1 MKTSICLILSATA
14 HHYAND
20 VSAFQAPHPRVVGPR
35 SGSITTPSDA
45 PSTLVGNPFLQQRCR
60 PILSP
65 SSPTATCSSSTA
77 LFGIPKMFRW
87 LTDQYPNILNR
98 RLGSAQSI
106 PPIDNFYLD
115 MNGIIHPCT
124 HGNNEDEITILDET
138 EMFKK
143 IFGYVDRLYK
153 IVQPKKVLYLAV
165 DGVAPRAKMNQQRSR
180 RFRSSKE
187 AETLAAKILARDGAL
202 PERDAFDSN
211 CITPGTDFMLKLG
224 LAMRKWIE
232 YKQATDPVWKN
243 GCDVVV
249 SGPDVPGEGE
259 HKVMD
264 YIRETKA
271 LYDPE
276 NPSASH
282 PHWSP
287 DLTHVLY
294 GLDADLIM
302 LGLATHEPHFLLLR
316 EKMSVV
322 MAGRG
327 RHKHRKKKE
336 MLDYTR
342 DDFEL
347 LEIAALRQM
356 FMIQFRKFAD
366 SGRLNVEY
374 DVNRVID
381 DFIFVCMFVGNDFL
395 PHVPHMEI
403 DNGALSLML
412 NNYIDLLPEW
422 GGYLTDKGAIHP
434 ARLENFFYNLAVF
447 EEEHFRRRAYE
458 ENEPGWGLGTENE
471 QEKDDVYG
479 GWYGDT
485 PTPKLA
491 KKANKKLVVETNVFP
506 INGDNEGEDSLSEL
520 DKAIKSEM
528 EKKSKKPHPRDASR
542 SYREFYYESK
552 LGISP
557 LATKRSEAQRDRR
570 AISRDYLEGLHW
582 NLNYYHKGCCSW
594 GWYFPHLYGPLSTDM
609 VNLSEFYGDG
619 DEDIDVKDN
628 DGFREF
634 NMDNTEPFPSLAQLL
649 SVLPPQSAN
658 LLPPVL
664 GELMTEPSSPLAP
677 YYPADFET
685 DPNGKRQEWEAIV
698 KIPFIDGEQLLGVVN
713 GILDADEKAESG
725 LMSNAE
731 RRRNLKGTSHTFVPE
746 RDPNYVPPPVQKGRV
761 NGTYKSS
768 SNKTRSAKKG
778 TKRSSARQ

>member
-1 MKTSICLILSATA
+1 MKHSSSIITILATA
-14 HHYAND
+14 ALQYDDA
-20 VSAFQAPHPRVVGPR
+20 SAFQTPNPRVM
-35 SGSITTPSDA
+35 A
-45 PSTLVGNPFLQQRCR
+45 PSRHHNDCSSTISYSPLGNSFIQQQRA
-60 PILSP
+60 IISTQ
-65 SSPTATCSSSTA
+65 SSSTSTSTA

-98 RLGSAQSI
+98 RLGSASSI

-124 HGNNEDEITILDET
+124 HGNNEEEITILDET

-153 IVQPKKVLYLAV
+153 IVLPRKVLYLAV

-187 AETLAAKILARDGAL
+187 AETLAAKILARDGSL

-232 YKQATDPVWKN
+232 YKQETDPVWKN

-271 LYDPE
+271 LYNPEDPT
-276 NPSASH
+276 ASH
-282 PHWSP
+282 PHWQP
-287 DLTHVLY
+287 NLTHVLY

-302 LGLATHEPHFLLLR
+302 LGMATHEPDFLLLR

-327 RHKHRKKKE
+327 RHKHRKKKD

-347 LEIAALRQM
+347 LQISALREM
-356 FMIQFRKFAD
+356 FQIQFRKFAD
-366 SGRLNVEY
+366 PGRLTAEY
-374 DVNRVID
+374 DVCRVID
-381 DFIFVCMFVGNDFL
+381 DFIFMCMFVGNDFL
-395 PHVPHMEI
+395 PHVPHLEI

-422 GGYLTDKGAIHP
+422 GGYLTKKGAIHP
-434 ARLENFFYNLAVF
+434 GRLEQFFYNLAVF

-458 ENEPGWGLGTENE
+458 ENEPGWGLGSENE
-471 QEKDDVYG
+471 QEKDDFYG

-491 KKANKKLVVETNVFP
+491 MEANKKLVVETNVFDDV
-506 INGDNEGEDSLSEL
+506 NGEVEDEGEGSLSPDLKTL
-520 DKAIKSEM
+520 DETIKSKV
-528 EKKSKKPHPRDASR
+528 EKKFKKLHPRDASR

-557 LATKRSEAQRDRR
+557 LATRRSEAQRDRR
-570 AISRDYLEGLHW
+570 AITRDYLEGLHW

-609 VNLSEFYGDG
+609 GNLWQFYGD
-619 DEDIDVKDN
+619 DKEIDVKDN

-634 NMDNTEPFPSLAQLL
+634 EFENTEPFPSLAQLL
-649 SVLPPQSAN
+649 SVLPSASAN

-664 GELMTEPSSPLAP
+664 GELMTEPSSPLAA
-677 YYPADFET
+677 YYPNDFES
-685 DPNGKRQEWEAIV
+685 DANGKRQPWEAVV
-698 KIPFIDGEQLLGVVN
+698 KIPFIDGDQLLEVVN
-713 GILDADEKAESG
+713 GILDADEKAVTGE
-725 LMSNAE
+725 LLTNAE
-731 RRRNLKGTSHTFVPE
+731 RRRNLKGQSHTFTPE
-746 RDPNYVPPPVQKGRV
+746 RDPDYVPPPRV
-761 NGTYKSS
+761 TRKSS
-768 SNKTRSAKKG
+768 TKKRSTKKG
-778 TKRSSARQ
+778 TKRSRARQ

>member
-1 MKTSICLILSATA
+1 MKCSIILALLAAVT
-14 HHYAND
+14 HNNH
-20 VSAFQAPHPRVVGPR
+20 VSAFQ
-35 SGSITTPSDA
+35 TPQTHINS
-45 PSTLVGNPFLQQRCR
+45 R
-60 PILSP
+60 PIHHDVAISP
-65 SSPTATCSSSTA
+65 SPIKTNTFYTSTSPSIISTTAKQSTA

-98 RLGSAQSI
+98 RLGSASSI

-124 HGNNEDEITILDET
+124 HGNNEDEITLLDET

-153 IVQPKKVLYLAV
+153 IVQPRKVLYLAV

-187 AETLAAKILARDGAL
+187 AEDLAAKLLARDGSL
-202 PERDAFDSN
+202 PEAEAFDSN

-232 YKQATDPVWKN
+232 YKQKTDPVWQN

-271 LYDPE
+271 LYDAE
-276 NPSASH
+276 NPSNSH
-282 PHWSP
+282 PHWQP
-287 DLTHVLY
+287 KLTHVLY

-302 LGLATHEPHFLLLR
+302 LGLATHEPDFLLLR

-327 RHKHRKKKE
+327 RHKHRKKKD

-347 LEIAALRQM
+347 LQISALREM
-356 FMIQFRKFAD
+356 FQIQFRKFAD
-366 SGRLNVEY
+366 SGRLNVPY
-374 DVNRVID
+374 DVQRVID

-395 PHVPHMEI
+395 PHVPHLEI

-412 NNYIDLLPEW
+412 NNYIDILPEW
-422 GGYLTDKGAIHP
+422 GGYLTDKGKIHP
-434 ARLENFFYNLAVF
+434 ARLEQFFYNLAVF

-471 QEKDDVYG
+471 LEQDDFFG

-485 PTPKLA
+485 PTPMMA
-491 KKANKKLVVETNVFP
+491 KEANQGLIVETNVF
-506 INGDNEGEDSLSEL
+506 GEAAADEDDEEDSSSTPEMKAL
-520 DKAIKSEM
+520 DKTIKSKV
-528 EKKSKKPHPRDASR
+528 EKKFKKLHPRDASR

-557 LATKRSEAQRDRR
+557 LATRRAEAQRDRR
-570 AISRDYLEGLHW
+570 AITRDYLEGLHW
-582 NLNYYHKGCCSW
+582 NLNYYHNGCCSW
-594 GWYFPHLYGPLSTDM
+594 SWYFPHLYGPLSTDM
-609 VNLSEFYGDG
+609 ANLYEFYG

-634 NMDNTEPFPSLAQLL
+634 PFEDTEPFPPLAQLL

-677 YYPADFET
+677 YYPNDFDS
-685 DPNGKRQEWEAIV
+685 DPNGKRQPWEG
-698 KIPFIDGEQLLGVVN
+698 K
-713 GILDADEKAESG
+713 
-725 LMSNAE
+725 
-731 RRRNLKGTSHTFVPE
+731 
-746 RDPNYVPPPVQKGRV
+746 
-761 NGTYKSS
+761 
-768 SNKTRSAKKG
+768 
-778 TKRSSARQ
+778 

>member
-1 MKTSICLILSATA
+1 
-14 HHYAND
+14 
-20 VSAFQAPHPRVVGPR
+20 
-35 SGSITTPSDA
+35 
-45 PSTLVGNPFLQQRCR
+45 
-60 PILSP
+60 
-65 SSPTATCSSSTA
+65 
-77 LFGIPKMFRW
+77 MFRW

-98 RLGSAQSI
+98 RLGSASSI

-138 EMFKK
+138 AMFKK

-153 IVQPKKVLYLAV
+153 IVQPRKVLYLAV

-187 AETLAAKILARDGAL
+187 AEELAAKILARDGTL

-232 YKQATDPVWKN
+232 YKQQTDPMWKN

-264 YIRETKA
+264 YIRDTKA
-271 LYDPE
+271 QYTSE
-276 NPSASH
+276 SSHH
-282 PHWSP
+282 PHWEP
-287 DLTHVLY
+287 NLTHVLY

-302 LGLATHEPHFLLLR
+302 LGLATHEPNFLLLR

-327 RHKHRKKKE
+327 RHKHRKKKD

-347 LEIAALRQM
+347 LQISALREM
-356 FMIQFRKFAD
+356 FTIQFRKFAD

-374 DVNRVID
+374 DVCRVID
-381 DFIFVCMFVGNDFL
+381 DFIFICMFVGNDFL
-395 PHVPHMEI
+395 PHVPHLEI

-422 GGYLTDKGAIHP
+422 GGYLTDKGKIHP
-434 ARLENFFYNLAVF
+434 GRLEQFFYNLAVF

-471 QEKDDVYG
+471 LEKDDFYG

-485 PTPKLA
+485 PTPTLA
-491 KKANKKLVVETNVFP
+491 KEANDKKLVVETNVFGEEV
-506 INGDNEGEDSLSEL
+506 NGVNEEENSSSSPEHRAL
-520 DKAIKSEM
+520 DKTIKSKV
-528 EKKSKKPHPRDASR
+528 EKKFKKLHPRDASR

-557 LATKRSEAQRDRR
+557 LATRRAEAQRDRR
-570 AISRDYLEGLHW
+570 IIARDFLEGLHW
-582 NLNYYHKGCCSW
+582 NLNYYHNGCCSW
-594 GWYFPHLYGPLSTDM
+594 AWYFPHLYAPLATDM
-609 VNLSEFYGDG
+609 VNLFEFYGD
-619 DEDIDVKDN
+619 EDSDVKDN

-634 NMDNTEPFPSLAQLL
+634 SFDTTEPFPPLAQLL

-677 YYPADFET
+677 YYPSDFDS
-685 DPNGKRQEWEAIV
+685 DPNGKRQPWEAVV
-698 KIPFIDGEQLLGVVN
+698 KVPFIDGEQLLEVVN
-713 GILDADEKAESG
+713 GILDADDKAVNGE

-731 RRRNLKGTSHTFVPE
+731 RRRNLKGQEHTFVPE
-746 RDPNYVPPPVQKGRV
+746 RDPNYVPPVVEYKGRV
-761 NGTYKSS
+761 NGAPKGSK
-768 SNKTRSAKKG
+768 KTTKKG
-778 TKRSSARQ
+778 GAKRSRVN

>member
-1 MKTSICLILSATA
+1 
-14 HHYAND
+14 
-20 VSAFQAPHPRVVGPR
+20 
-35 SGSITTPSDA
+35 
-45 PSTLVGNPFLQQRCR
+45 
-60 PILSP
+60 
-65 SSPTATCSSSTA
+65 
-77 LFGIPKMFRW
+77 MFRW

-98 RLGSAQSI
+98 RLGSATSI
-106 PPIDNFYLD
+106 PPVDNFYLD

-153 IVQPKKVLYLAV
+153 IVMPRKVLYLAV

-187 AETLAAKILARDGAL
+187 AEKLAATILARDGAL
-202 PERDAFDSN
+202 PEKDAFDSN

-271 LYDPE
+271 LYNPDD
-276 NPSASH
+276 PSASH

-287 DLTHVLY
+287 GLTHVLY

-302 LGLATHEPHFLLLR
+302 LGLATHEPNFMLLR

-327 RHKHRKKKE
+327 RHKHRKKKD

-347 LEIAALRQM
+347 LELAALREM
-356 FMIQFRKFAD
+356 FKIQFRKFAD

-374 DVNRVID
+374 DVRRVID
-381 DFIFVCMFVGNDFL
+381 DFIFMCMFVGNDFL
-395 PHVPHMEI
+395 PHVPHLEI

-422 GGYLTDKGAIHP
+422 GGYLTDKGKIHP
-434 ARLENFFYNLAVF
+434 ARLEQFFYNLAVF

-458 ENEPGWGLGTENE
+458 ENEPGWGLSTENE
-471 QEKDDVYG
+471 LEEDDFYG
-479 GWYGDT
+479 GCYGDT
-485 PTPKLA
+485 ATPMLA
-491 KKANKKLVVETNVFP
+491 REANVKMVVETNVFP
-506 INGDNEGEDSLSEL
+506 VNGEEEEEGGDALSPEL
-520 DKAIKSEM
+520 KALDGTIKKTKV
-528 EKKSKKPHPRDASR
+528 EKKFKKLHPRDASR

-557 LATKRSEAQRDRR
+557 LATKRAEAQRDRR
-570 AISRDYLEGLHW
+570 AIVRDFLEGLHW

-594 GWYFPHLYGPLSTDM
+594 GWYYPHLYGPLSTDI
-609 VNLSEFYGDG
+609 VNLYEFYG
-619 DEDIDVKDN
+619 DEDIDIKDN

-634 NMDNTEPFPSLAQLL
+634 EMDNSEPFPPLAQLL
-649 SVLPPQSAN
+649 SVLPPQSAS

-677 YYPADFET
+677 YYPADFES
-685 DPNGKRQEWEAIV
+685 DPNGKRQPWEAIV
-698 KIPFIDGEQLLGVVN
+698 KIPFIDGDRLLDVVN
-713 GILDADEKAESG
+713 GILDADEKAVSG
-725 LMSNAE
+725 ELLSNAE
-731 RRRNLKGTSHTFVPE
+731 RRRNLKGKSHTFEPE
-746 RDPNYVPPPVQKGRV
+746 RDPDYVPPPPVAMKGSGGGGV
-761 NGTYKSS
+761 NGGARKRSS
-768 SNKTRSAKKG
+768 PKRRGVKKG
-778 TKRSSARQ
+778 TKRSRARQ